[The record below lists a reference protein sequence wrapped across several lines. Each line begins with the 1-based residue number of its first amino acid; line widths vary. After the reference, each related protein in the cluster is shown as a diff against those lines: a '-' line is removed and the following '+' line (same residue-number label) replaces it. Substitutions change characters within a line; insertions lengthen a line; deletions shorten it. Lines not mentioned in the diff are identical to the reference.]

1 MCQMKPHWK
10 IFLFVVWGCCGCLTN
25 DHVWCEERESA
36 AHASHH
42 CQAWLDMAPGPGPY
56 SHNLVSATHCIAP
69 IINPA
74 PAVTASIYSFF
85 SQYKTVFRSTRHH
98 LKRIF
103 SRVESELMSRS
114 GGTSLRVVGAEWKRE
129 WLVSRP
135 VLARGQASCDWSV
148 VSHVTAILSC
158 DWSAELSSGWSG
170 VLQHTD
176 MISIHEPWLCIN
188 ISQNNLIKNMQC
200 SCLHRIN
207 NISFIMSLIAHQM
220 NEKLNT
226 CQSDEFI
233 WIKFHFSCNWRFL
246 LWPVAFKYDHN
257 SLSAH
262 AQLHMNVLISSQTLQ
277 LNNTKCPTWLFL
289 APSSCSTLFVA
300 PDISSGQY
308 QSQDVTISEW
318 EIQPTI
324 YCLLIAPVHDD
335 SFLDTKHQ
343 CLLSIV
349 HWVTNIKMN
358 FNNSKTKANKTEKK
372 NKHFHFSF
380 KLFVNLCRH
389 V

>member
-1 MCQMKPHWK
+1 MTFSTCHVSDEASLKN
-10 IFLFVVWGCCGCLTN
+10 ISICSVGLLRVEISINVWCLTN

-114 GGTSLRVVGAEWKRE
+114 GGTSLWVVGAEWKRE

-257 SLSAH
+257 SLSAM
-262 AQLHMNVLISSQTLQ
+262 LSFIWMS
-277 LNNTKCPTWLFL
+277 WFL
-289 APSSCSTLFVA
+289 AKHCSSTTQSVQHDCSWLPAAA
-300 PDISSGQY
+300 PLY
-308 QSQDVTISEW
+308 
-318 EIQPTI
+318 
-324 YCLLIAPVHDD
+324 L
-335 SFLDTKHQ
+335 
-343 CLLSIV
+343 
-349 HWVTNIKMN
+349 
-358 FNNSKTKANKTEKK
+358 
-372 NKHFHFSF
+372 
-380 KLFVNLCRH
+380 
-389 V
+389 